1 MSAGPA
7 ILAISA
13 FLGMALSC
21 NFDAAFNRYCED
33 NPRCMADSGTGPD
46 VAQNFDVNRDD
57 ASTDDASTDD
67 ASTDDASTGDA
78 STGDAMQSIPAPKN
92 CGGRSNHCA
101 SNEVCNPYGQVCMQ
115 TCTTLADCPTWF
127 DSCSELHDNKGA
139 LYPQKVCNCTSS
151 DSCSGYA
158 GAFLC
163 NKLDGLCERSCAISQ
178 ECSGFDPI
186 RTCEIM
192 RGLCQPATPSCTS
205 GAGCVSAAQPRC
217 DLAMGRCVGCVMPSD
232 CAGRPDGQTECSSGG
247 ACVSPQTTM

>member
-1 MSAGPA
+1 MKAGPE

-21 NFDAAFNRYCED
+21 NFDAAFNRYCQD

-46 VAQNFDVNRDD
+46 GAQNFDVNRADVSMDDTNADD

-67 ASTDDASTGDA
+67 AIQYPS
-78 STGDAMQSIPAPKN
+78 APKS
-92 CGGRSNHCA
+92 CGGHSSPCA

-115 TCTTLADCPTWF
+115 TCTTLNDCPKWF
-127 DSCSELHDNKGA
+127 DSCSELHDKGA
-139 LYPQKVCNCTSS
+139 LYPQKVCNCTSN
-151 DSCSGYA
+151 DSCSSYA

-178 ECSGFDPI
+178 DCSVFEPI
-186 RTCEIM
+186 RTCDIKSA
-192 RGLCQPATPSCTS
+192 LCQSSTLSCAG

-217 DLAMGRCVGCVMPSD
+217 DLVMDRCVGCLLSSD
-232 CAGRPDGQTECSSGG
+232 CAGRPDGQTECSSSG
-247 ACVSPQTTM
+247 ACVSPQTSM